1 MVYFKFKFT
10 THFTS
15 YDITVFFINMQIL
28 KFKSQLTFVFFA
40 AVIILADLLGNRS
53 LHQRVQKVMV
63 SDLWLVDW
71 RSVLCVSVLQGSLL
85 VIVIKIGGS
94 EKRNCEGGFLNFRV
108 CVFLKSTVSLKVY

>member
-15 YDITVFFINMQIL
+15 YDITAFFINMQIL

-63 SDLWLVDW
+63 SDLWLVDFDP
-71 RSVLCVSVLQGSLL
+71 S
-85 VIVIKIGGS
+85 
-94 EKRNCEGGFLNFRV
+94 
-108 CVFLKSTVSLKVY
+108 CVFLCYKVRCLWS

>member
-1 MVYFKFKFT
+1 MVYFKFKFS

-15 YDITVFFINMQIL
+15 YHITAFFINTQIL

-63 SDLWLVDW
+63 SDL
-71 RSVLCVSVLQGSLL
+71 
-85 VIVIKIGGS
+85 
-94 EKRNCEGGFLNFRV
+94 
-108 CVFLKSTVSLKVY
+108 

>member
-10 THFTS
+10 TYFTS
-15 YDITVFFINMQIL
+15 YDITAFFINTQIL

-63 SDLWLVDW
+63 SDLWLVDFDP
-71 RSVLCVSVLQGSLL
+71 S
-85 VIVIKIGGS
+85 
-94 EKRNCEGGFLNFRV
+94 
-108 CVFLKSTVSLKVY
+108 CVFLCYKVRCLWS